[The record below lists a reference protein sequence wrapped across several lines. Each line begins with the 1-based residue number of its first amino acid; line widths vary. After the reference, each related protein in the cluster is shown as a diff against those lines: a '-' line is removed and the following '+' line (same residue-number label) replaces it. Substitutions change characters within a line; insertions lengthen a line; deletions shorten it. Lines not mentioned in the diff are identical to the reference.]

1 MINHGFHEIWQ
12 LARRVMSFMPP
23 SLECPSP
30 PDHPDQMQMQGK
42 AMRGARRRIQ
52 VGGSAAATVSD
63 GFAQQS

>member
-1 MINHGFHEIWQ
+1 
-12 LARRVMSFMPP
+12 MPP